1 MKLNLPS
8 LNLPISPSPF
18 PPWQSAF
25 SLEALRRAWLSVRS
39 NKGTAG
45 SDGETIAKFE
55 QGIDRQL
62 EQLRQELLNMSYK
75 PHRVTQVLVPKAS
88 GGWRPLSLWA
98 IRDRIAQRA
107 VYNYLEP
114 VFEARFLPCSYGF
127 RPGRTTKDAALAV
140 QQARKKGA
148 EWVLDADIKDCFGQ
162 MENGRLLKQ
171 LQRWQVP
178 KPMGELISRWLH
190 ARVWNA
196 WLGNG
201 KAGTSQG
208 GAISPLLCNVY
219 LHSFDEA
226 MRRKN
231 LWLVRYAD
239 DFVVLG
245 RDQATIQQAR
255 QLAAFSLQKMGL
267 EIHPLKTDIRQFST
281 GFHFV
286 GWFFIRD
293 EMYELK

>member
-1 MKLNLPS
+1 MKLNFPP
-8 LNLPISPSPF
+8 PISRSPSPF

-45 SDGETIAKFE
+45 ADGETIDKFE
-55 QGIDRQL
+55 KGADRQL
-62 EQLRQELLNMSYK
+62 EQLRKELLDLSYK

-114 VFEARFLPCSYGF
+114 VLEPHFLPCSYGF
-127 RPGRTTKDAALAV
+127 RPGRATKDAALAI
-140 QQARKKGA
+140 QQARKAGA

-162 MENGRLLKQ
+162 MENGRLLRQ

-178 KPMGELISRWLH
+178 QSIHELISRWLH
-190 ARVWNA
+190 AKVWNA
-196 WLGNG
+196 WMGSG
-201 KAGTSQG
+201 QAGTSQG
-208 GAISPLLCNVY
+208 GAISPLLCNIY
-219 LHSFDEA
+219 LHPFDEA

-245 RDQATIQQAR
+245 RDRTAIQQAR
-255 QLAAFSLQKMGL
+255 QLAAFSLQKLGL
-267 EIHPLKTDIRQFST
+267 ELNTHKTDLTTFSA
-281 GFHFV
+281 GFQFV
-286 GWFFIRD
+286 GWFFVRD
-293 EMYELK
+293 ELYELK